1 MSMQT
6 KTNKLSVLHMVS
18 SLMIG
23 GAERFVLD
31 LCQQQRNDDIK
42 TKIFS
47 FGHQD
52 DPLVSECHNL
62 NLDVIF
68 NRGHKFFALARLHRI
83 LRKVDVIHIHS
94 PHVLKFIAPILP
106 LIGKR
111 KIIYTR
117 HGAAPLDDPTW
128 QMLHKY
134 CEKYIHTITF
144 VSEESQQIFSTH
156 HGWHNKQKWVIDN
169 AVLLPEIIGGK
180 EVNHDT
186 LALGS
191 VGRMIDIKNQIN
203 LLKALV
209 QLSEQDQRKISV
221 HFFGDGPCL
230 DHLQR
235 FKDEHLP
242 NANVVFH
249 GVINQRDKIYST
261 FDVLVVTSETEG
273 LSLAIIEAMASECA
287 VIATDVGGNPR
298 LVSHENTGWLFD
310 YNDSNSLA
318 KIIETCIN
326 DRKTVSEY
334 ANRSKT
340 MIEKNFSLQN
350 CANKYK
356 QLYLN

>member
-1 MSMQT
+1 MSMRS

-18 SLMIG
+18 SLLIG

-31 LCQQQRNDDIK
+31 LCQQQRSDGIK
-42 TKIFS
+42 TQIFS
-47 FGHQD
+47 FGRED
-52 DPLVSECHNL
+52 DPLVSECDALNL
-62 NLDVIF
+62 NVIF
-68 NRGHKFFALARLHRI
+68 NRGHKFFALARIHRI

-117 HGAAPLDDPTW
+117 HGAAPLENPTW
-128 QMLHKY
+128 QVLHKY

-156 HGWHNKQKWVIDN
+156 HGWHNKRKWVIDN
-169 AVLLPEIIGGK
+169 AVLLPEISGVK
-180 EVNHDT
+180 QVNPDK
-186 LALGS
+186 LSLGS

-209 QLSEQDQRKISV
+209 KLSPEDRNKISV

-230 DHLQR
+230 DQLKK
-235 FKDEHLP
+235 FKDENLP
-242 NANVVFH
+242 EANVVFH

-273 LSLAIIEAMASECA
+273 LSLAIIEAMASQCA

-334 ANRSKT
+334 ANRSKA
-340 MIEKNFSLQN
+340 MIEENFSLKN